1 MKSESIERRVHIGEV
16 IRNAAVFNFR
26 KNPGNEM
33 DSDTLLETVARL
45 FRLLSEREI
54 EYALVGGIALLQ
66 YVEGRNTDDIDLVL
80 APSSLQRLPEILIA
94 SRDADF
100 AHGTF
105 GVVRVDLL
113 LTSNSLFEK
122 VRQSYV
128 TTRRFIEQEV
138 PCATVEGLL
147 LMKMYALPS
156 LYRQGSFARVGLYE
170 NDIATLLHDCK
181 PNLEPLL
188 EELALHLSATDLAEV
203 HRIIT
208 EIHERIERFE
218 EGSTRS

>member
-1 MKSESIERRVHIGEV
+1 MKPGTQQHQVHIGEV
-16 IRNAAVFNFR
+16 IRNAVVFNFR
-26 KNPGNEM
+26 EKPGDEM
-33 DSDTLLETVARL
+33 NTDTLVETVARL

-80 APSSLQRLPEILIA
+80 APSSLERLPEILIA
-94 SRDADF
+94 SKDADF
-100 AHGTF
+100 ARGSF

-128 TTRRFIEQEV
+128 TTQRFIEQEV

-147 LMKMYALPS
+147 LTKMYALPS

-170 NDIATLLHDCK
+170 NDIATLIHDYK

-188 EELALHLSATDLAEV
+188 KELALHLSATDVAEI
-203 HRIIT
+203 HRIIA